1 MSCSIGRGPY
11 GQCHNSVPRWRR
23 CAYPIQCIVLLVTSC
38 VMVACSTVEH
48 PPSAPL
54 EPISIVDF
62 KSVAGNWEGLMVQSP
77 PVRSRYQNWVHLKI
91 QEDGTFHFEAFRTI
105 GVFSGSG
112 QFTLEDGTLL
122 AKSEKGRITARLHRH
137 AGQNDRV
144 LKAEGGS
151 GDGITYQAEL
161 TPARHRP

>member
-1 MSCSIGRGPY
+1 M
-11 GQCHNSVPRWRR
+11 RR
-23 CAYPIQCIVLLVTSC
+23 CAHYIQCIVLLVAGC
-38 VMVACSTVEH
+38 VMVAACSTTEH

-54 EPISIVDF
+54 ESISIVDF

-122 AKSEKGRITARLHRH
+122 AKSEKGRITARLYRH